1 MKIQDSKLKIQDSRL
16 IPEPTGIPIFAQTSR
31 NMIYRIRVLLDTDED
46 VFRDI
51 EIDGASTFEQFH
63 QEIIRAFGW
72 QAEEMASFYES
83 NEDWDKG
90 EEIPLMDIQEEFGPK
105 KMATMSEAKL
115 EDHLH
120 EVGDKMLYVFDF
132 FLMWCFYLDV
142 GSIHTPVSSQTYPW
156 VAVSYGNAP
165 DQHDKDPVDFGGDEP
180 DQGEGG
186 DDDDKSGPY
195 DFNFDDL
202 IEN

>member
-1 MKIQDSKLKIQDSRL
+1 
-16 IPEPTGIPIFAQTSR
+16 
-31 NMIYRIRVLLDTDED
+31 MIYRIRVLLDTEED

-51 EIDGASTFEQFH
+51 EIQGSSTFEQFH

-83 NEDWDKG
+83 NENWDKG
-90 EEIPLMDIQEEFGPK
+90 KEIPLMDIQEEFGPEK
-105 KMATMSEAKL
+105 LATMSEAKV
-115 EDHLH
+115 EDYLH
-120 EVGDKMLYVFDF
+120 HVGDKMLYVFDF

-142 GSIHTPVSSQTYPW
+142 VAIKAPSSSQTYPW
-156 VAVSYGNAP
+156 VAVSYGDAP
-165 DQHDKDPVDFGGDEP
+165 AQHEKEPVDFGGSEP
-180 DQGEGG
+180 ESNG
-186 DDDDKSGPY
+186 DDEDDKSGPY